1 MSTKE
6 NILKSIAPC
15 SMFCSTCTGCSYG
28 EISNHAKKLL
38 HYLEGHEEFLEKNL
52 KKGYEHKL
60 EEFRIFHRKLKKYAY
75 PKCNGCRDKRAN
87 GYSIKDCI
95 IPACTKEHN
104 IDFCAEC
111 EEFPCTKVN
120 DTIYKKKTID
130 KWKKGNEEIQKE
142 GLLTYYERN
151 KETPHYINYSKNKR
165 S

>member
-60 EEFRIFHRKLKKYAY
+60 EEFRIFHRKLKNTPIQNVMVAE
-75 PKCNGCRDKRAN
+75 
-87 GYSIKDCI
+87 IKELMD
-95 IPACTKEHN
+95 A
-104 IDFCAEC
+104 
-111 EEFPCTKVN
+111 V
-120 DTIYKKKTID
+120 
-130 KWKKGNEEIQKE
+130 
-142 GLLTYYERN
+142 
-151 KETPHYINYSKNKR
+151 
-165 S
+165 